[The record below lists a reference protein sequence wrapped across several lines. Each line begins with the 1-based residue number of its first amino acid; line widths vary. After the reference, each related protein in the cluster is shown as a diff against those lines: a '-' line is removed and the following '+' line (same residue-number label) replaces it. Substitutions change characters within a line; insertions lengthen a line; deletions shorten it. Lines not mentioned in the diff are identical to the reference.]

1 MLRASILAASA
12 TAAALVASGLA
23 SSAAPP
29 ASADVRALAE
39 GYERSHPS
47 PYASTSK
54 GRFRAATSALA
65 TRASTLSRPQL
76 VVGLMRLIA
85 LAGARNGHT
94 AIYPYDEH
102 PRPLRVYPVRLYAFP
117 TGLHVVAAPGREALV
132 GARLTAI
139 DDVPVERVVAAV
151 RPLVPRDNPA
161 TVLDLLPEYVLTEEV
176 LVGLGL
182 VDGGATRLGFADGRS
197 ETIEPVPAPSFA
209 STGSIL
215 AALRRPSGSQP
226 VWLRFPDRTQWLT
239 TLDRG
244 RAVYL
249 GYHLTTD
256 ETYTVSRRILA
267 LAARPRVRRVVV
279 DIRLNHGGDNT
290 TYGALL
296 DVLGRLSRTRS
307 VSLLVGRATFSAAGN
322 FAADVDALPR
332 VRLIGEATGGAPSQW
347 GDSTT
352 VELPSSGLIARV
364 ATTYQR
370 YGKPSALT
378 TRPDV
383 AVPLTI
389 EDFLAGRDP
398 VLARA
403 LTG

>member
-1 MLRASILAASA
+1 MLRAALLAACA
-12 TAAALVASGLA
+12 TVAALAASGLA
-23 SSAAPP
+23 SSAAPSP
-29 ASADVRALAE
+29 AGDVRALAE
-39 GYERSHPS
+39 AYQRSHPS
-47 PYASTSK
+47 PYASTP
-54 GRFRAATSALA
+54 RARVRAETNALA
-65 TRASTLSRPQL
+65 ARAPKLSRPQL
-76 VVGLMRLIA
+76 VVGLMRLLA

-94 AIYPYDEH
+94 AIYPYDAH
-102 PRPLRVYPVRLYAFP
+102 PRALRVFPVRLYAFP

-132 GARLTAI
+132 GARLTTI
-139 DDVPVERVVAAV
+139 DDVPLDRILAAV
-151 RPLVPRDNPA
+151 RPLVPRDNAA

-182 VDGGATRLGFADGRS
+182 IDGGSTRLGFADGRS
-197 ETIEPVPAPSFA
+197 ETLEPVSASSFA
-209 STGSIL
+209 SVGSIL
-215 AALRRPSGSQP
+215 AALQRPNGAQP
-226 VWLRFPDRTQWLT
+226 VWLRFPAETQWLT

-256 ETYTVSRRILA
+256 ETYTVSRRLLA
-267 LAARPRVRRVVV
+267 LAAKPRVRRVVV

-296 DVLGRLSRTRS
+296 DVMGRLSKTRS
-307 VSLLVGRATFSAAGN
+307 VSLLIGRATFSAAGN

-364 ATTYQR
+364 ATIYQR

-403 LTG
+403 LTR

>member
-1 MLRASILAASA
+1 MSRSVLALGVVVAALAAAAPA
-12 TAAALVASGLA
+12 T
-23 SSAAPP
+23 SAAPSP
-29 ASADVRALAE
+29 AGDVRALAA
-39 GYERSHPS
+39 GYERAHLS
-47 PYASTSK
+47 PYASTPK
-54 GRFRAATSALA
+54 ARFRAETADLA
-65 TRASTLSRPQL
+65 ARAPRLSRPEL

-94 AIYPYDEH
+94 AIYPYDGH
-102 PRPLRVYPVRLYAFP
+102 PRPLRVYPLRLYTFP
-117 TGLHVVAAPGREALV
+117 TGMHVIAAPGREALA

-139 DDVPVERVVAAV
+139 DDVSVDRVLTAV

-161 TVLDLLPEYVLTEEV
+161 TVLDLLPEYVVTEEV

-182 VDGGATRLGFADGRS
+182 IDGGATRFAFADGRT
-197 ETIEPVPAPSFA
+197 ETFEPVTASSFA
-209 STGSIL
+209 SVGSIL
-215 AALRRPSGSQP
+215 AALRRPTGTQP
-226 VWLRFPDRTQWLT
+226 VWLRSPERTQWLT
-239 TLDRG
+239 SLDRG

-256 ETYTVSRRILA
+256 ETYTVSRRLLA
-267 LAARPRVRRVVV
+267 LASKPRVRSVVV
-279 DIRLNHGGDNT
+279 DVRLNHGGNNT

-296 DVLGRLSRTRS
+296 DVIGRLSRTRS
-307 VSLLVGRATFSAAGN
+307 VSLLIGRATFSAAGN

-352 VELPSSGLIARV
+352 VELPATGLIARV
-364 ATTYQR
+364 ATTFQR
-370 YGKPSALT
+370 YGRPSALT

-383 AVPLTI
+383 AVPLTV

-403 LTG
+403 FAAD

>member
-1 MLRASILAASA
+1 MRPALLVVCAFL
-12 TAAALVASGLA
+12 AALVACALA
-23 SSAAPP
+23 SSATP
-29 ASADVRALAE
+29 SAAGDVRALAA
-39 GYERSHPS
+39 GYERFHPS
-47 PYASTSK
+47 PYASTPRA
-54 GRFRAATSALA
+54 RFRAATKALTASAP
-65 TRASTLSRPQL
+65 TLSRPQL

-102 PRPLRVYPVRLYAFP
+102 PRPLRVYPVRLYAFA
-117 TGLHVVAAPGREALV
+117 TGLHVVAAPGRDALV

-139 DDVPVERVVAAV
+139 DDIPIERVVTAV
-151 RPLVPRDNPA
+151 RPLVPRDNPS

-182 VDGGATRLGFADGRS
+182 IDGGSTRLGFADGRS
-197 ETIEPVPAPSFA
+197 EALEPVPAPSFA
-209 STGSIL
+209 SVGSIL
-215 AALRRPSGSQP
+215 AALQRPSGTQP
-226 VWLRFPDRTQWLT
+226 VWLRFPERTQWLT

-244 RAVYL
+244 RALYL

-267 LAARPRVRRVVV
+267 LAAKPRVRRVVV
-279 DIRLNHGGDNT
+279 DIRLNHGGNNT

-296 DVLGRLSRTRS
+296 DVMGRLSKTRS
-307 VSLLVGRATFSAAGN
+307 VSLLIGRATFSAAGN

-347 GDSTT
+347 GDSAT

-364 ATTYQR
+364 ATSYQR

-378 TRPDV
+378 TRPDL

-403 LTG
+403 LAI